1 MLSLINGY
9 NEVNSLRHFHYK
21 QNSTV
26 AAIANQAARY
36 VATQARA
43 ISLILNS
50 TSNWHRHEKHGNIFM
65 DFSRKLVT
73 PLNLRQLG
81 SFYRMISA
89 TYSFFATL
97 TNIKW
102 QTHQLS
108 AGALDLTIHQAHHT
122 HNVHWT
128 RHQDGT
134 RPTLQPTHKTYKA
147 HQTYQTKHT
156 QGLTKHDPVHSVNYA
171 KAGPFAPLS

>member
-1 MLSLINGY
+1 M
-9 NEVNSLRHFHYK
+9 
-21 QNSTV
+21 

-50 TSNWHRHEKHGNIFM
+50 TSNWHRHEKHGNIVM

-81 SFYRMISA
+81 WAGHCRNILKTPKCLFGASFYRMISA

>member
-1 MLSLINGY
+1 MSHQPHLKQHQQLTSSWEAWQHCYGLFKETGDPSKSAAVGLGWALSQYTENPHAYLG
-9 NEVNSLRHFHYK
+9 
-21 QNSTV
+21 
-26 AAIANQAARY
+26 
-36 VATQARA
+36 
-43 ISLILNS
+43 
-50 TSNWHRHEKHGNIFM
+50 
-65 DFSRKLVT
+65 
-73 PLNLRQLG
+73 PLFIEWFPQH
-81 SFYRMISA
+81 I
-89 TYSFFATL
+89 FFATL